1 MTITLHLLSRCHV
14 NPAGNCREEAPVA
27 IRVVMADDHA
37 LVREGIRNVLE
48 QHPDIDVVAEAGDG
62 REAVALTLELRPDVV
77 LMDIAMPEL
86 NGIEAT
92 RQIKEQCPET
102 VILVLTAYDDDR
114 YVFALLEAGAA
125 GYLLKNAHGSE
136 LVSAIRE
143 VHAGES
149 ILSPSVARKVLRKF
163 VGLRGDRPTHE
174 EATLTEREIEILRL
188 AATGRP
194 NKAIAE
200 DLSVSPRTVQ
210 LHLAHVFQKLGV
222 ASRTEAVVTGLK
234 RGWLHLE
241 EIE

>member
-1 MTITLHLLSRCHV
+1 M
-14 NPAGNCREEAPVA
+14 A

-48 QHPDIDVVAEAGDG
+48 RHPDIDVVAEAGDG

-174 EATLTEREIEILRL
+174 EATLTERELEILRL

>member
-1 MTITLHLLSRCHV
+1 M
-14 NPAGNCREEAPVA
+14 A

-37 LVREGIRNVLE
+37 LVREGIRNVLNR
-48 QHPDIDVVAEAGDG
+48 HPDIDVIAEASNG
-62 REAVALTLELRPDVV
+62 REAVALTLKLRPDVV
-77 LMDIAMPEL
+77 LMDIAMPEV

-92 RQIKEQCPET
+92 RQIKEQSPET

-125 GYLLKNAHGSE
+125 GYLLKNAHGDE
-136 LVSAIRE
+136 LISAIKE

-149 ILSPSVARKVLRKF
+149 ILSPSVARKVLGKF
-163 VGLRGDRPTHE
+163 IGSRGDRPAGE
-174 EATLTEREIEILRL
+174 AATLTEREIEILRL
-188 AATGRP
+188 AATGLP

>member
-1 MTITLHLLSRCHV
+1 M
-14 NPAGNCREEAPVA
+14 A

-37 LVREGIRNVLE
+37 LVREGIRNVLNR
-48 QHPDIDVVAEAGDG
+48 HPDIDVIAEASNG

-77 LMDIAMPEL
+77 LMDIAMPEV

-92 RQIKEQCPET
+92 RQIKEQSPET

-125 GYLLKNAHGSE
+125 GYLLKNAHGDE
-136 LVSAIRE
+136 LISAIKE

-149 ILSPSVARKVLRKF
+149 ILSPSVARKVLGKF
-163 VGLRGDRPTHE
+163 IGSRGDRPAGET
-174 EATLTEREIEILRL
+174 ATLTEREIEILRL
-188 AATGRP
+188 AATGLP

>member
-1 MTITLHLLSRCHV
+1 M
-14 NPAGNCREEAPVA
+14 A

-48 QHPDIDVVAEAGDG
+48 RHPDIDVVAEAGDG

-163 VGLRGDRPTHE
+163 IGLRGDRPTHE
-174 EATLTEREIEILRL
+174 EATLTERELEILRL

>member
-1 MTITLHLLSRCHV
+1 M
-14 NPAGNCREEAPVA
+14 A

-37 LVREGIRNVLE
+37 LVREGIRNVLNR
-48 QHPDIDVVAEAGDG
+48 HPDIEVIAEASDG

-77 LMDIAMPEL
+77 LMDIAMPEV

-92 RQIKEQCPET
+92 RQIKEQSPET

-125 GYLLKNAHGSE
+125 GYLLKNAHGDE

-149 ILSPSVARKVLRKF
+149 ILSPSVARKVLGKF
-163 VGLRGDRPTHE
+163 IGSRGDGPAGE
-174 EATLTEREIEILRL
+174 AATLTEREIEILRL
-188 AATGRP
+188 AAAGLP

-200 DLSVSPRTVQ
+200 ELSVSPRTVQ

>member
-1 MTITLHLLSRCHV
+1 M
-14 NPAGNCREEAPVA
+14 A

-37 LVREGIRNVLE
+37 LVREGIRNVLNR
-48 QHPDIDVVAEAGDG
+48 HPDIDVIAEASNG

-77 LMDIAMPEL
+77 LMDIAMPEV

-92 RQIKEQCPET
+92 RQIKEQRPET

-125 GYLLKNAHGSE
+125 GYLLKNAHGDE
-136 LVSAIRE
+136 LISAIKE

-149 ILSPSVARKVLRKF
+149 ILSPSVARKVLGKF
-163 VGLRGDRPTHE
+163 IGSRGDRPAGET
-174 EATLTEREIEILRL
+174 ATLTEREIEILRL
-188 AATGRP
+188 AATGLP

>member
-1 MTITLHLLSRCHV
+1 M
-14 NPAGNCREEAPVA
+14 A

-37 LVREGIRNVLE
+37 LVREGIRNVLNR
-48 QHPDIDVVAEAGDG
+48 HPDIDVIAEASNG

-77 LMDIAMPEL
+77 LMDIAMPEV

-92 RQIKEQCPET
+92 RQIKEQRPET

-125 GYLLKNAHGSE
+125 GYLLKNAHGDE
-136 LVSAIRE
+136 LISAIKE

-149 ILSPSVARKVLRKF
+149 ILSPSVARKVLGKF
-163 VGLRGDRPTHE
+163 IGSRGDRPAGE
-174 EATLTEREIEILRL
+174 AATLTEREIEILRL
-188 AATGRP
+188 AATGLP

>member
-1 MTITLHLLSRCHV
+1 M
-14 NPAGNCREEAPVA
+14 A

-37 LVREGIRNVLE
+37 LVREGIRNVLNR
-48 QHPDIDVVAEAGDG
+48 HPDIDVIAEASNG

-77 LMDIAMPEL
+77 LMDIAMPEV

-92 RQIKEQCPET
+92 RQIKEQSPET

-125 GYLLKNAHGSE
+125 GYLLKNAHGDE
-136 LVSAIRE
+136 LISAIKE

-149 ILSPSVARKVLRKF
+149 ILSPSVARKVLGKF
-163 VGLRGDRPTHE
+163 IGSRGDRPAGE
-174 EATLTEREIEILRL
+174 AATLTEREIEILRL
-188 AATGRP
+188 AATGLP